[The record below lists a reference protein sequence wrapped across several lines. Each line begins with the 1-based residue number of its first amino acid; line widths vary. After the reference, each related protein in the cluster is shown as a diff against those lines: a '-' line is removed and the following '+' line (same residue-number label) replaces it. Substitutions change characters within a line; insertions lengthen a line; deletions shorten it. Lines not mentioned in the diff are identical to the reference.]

1 MYTSYLDELDD
12 GKGGSYSNLELLY
25 VYLISERNIA
35 LTARR
40 VHMHRNGVLYRIQ
53 KIHDMLKLN
62 LESPDVRLR
71 LLISFKILEM
81 EGRISLEPFEDADEG
96 GGVTRIE

>member
-1 MYTSYLDELDD
+1 
-12 GKGGSYSNLELLY
+12 
-25 VYLISERNIA
+25 
-35 LTARR
+35 
-40 VHMHRNGVLYRIQ
+40 
-53 KIHDMLKLN
+53 MLKLN

>member
-1 MYTSYLDELDD
+1 
-12 GKGGSYSNLELLY
+12 
-25 VYLISERNIA
+25 
-35 LTARR
+35 
-40 VHMHRNGVLYRIQ
+40 MHRNGVLYRIQ

>member
-1 MYTSYLDELDD
+1 M
-12 GKGGSYSNLELLY
+12 LY

-53 KIHDMLKLN
+53 KIQYTLGLDLD
-62 LESPDVRLR
+62 SADVRLR
-71 LLISFKILEM
+71 LLLSFKILDM
-81 EGRISLEPFEDADEG
+81 KGRIDLRLFDERDG
-96 GGVTRIE
+96 DDQIMHME